1 MLEPSVEARLG
12 RELRDRAPEILN
24 AWMDALRSDPVCQPT
39 ALVDELAICSA
50 PVLEALG
57 RAFQEGPADLSA
69 PHFREAVRELSFVGG
84 WLAGQQA
91 SASLVGK
98 YIPTLGELLRQ
109 RVVVGPSAS
118 WRTVRGLEREL
129 EAVALETYCR
139 SLRSELRQQ
148 QQETL
153 ERCSPVLRLAADAV
167 ALLVVGAPQREVL
180 SGLCG
185 RLLME
190 GLRRDARTLMVDF
203 TWCSEVVESAWDV
216 LERLLE
222 HRKLRRRRLILCA
235 APSPL
240 WRHLQRVASPP
251 GEVRWVS
258 SWEEGL
264 AALEP
269 AHPDG

>member
-1 MLEPSVEARLG
+1 VEARLG
-12 RELRDRAPEILN
+12 QQLRDHAPEILN

-57 RAFQEGPADLSA
+57 RAFQEGPADLAA

-91 SASLVGK
+91 SASLVSK

-109 RVVVGPSAS
+109 RVAGPSAS

-148 QQETL
+148 QQELL
-153 ERCSPVLRLAADAV
+153 ERCSPVLRLTAGAV

-180 SGLCG
+180 SSLCG

-190 GLRRDARTLMVDF
+190 GLRRDARTLVVDF
-203 TWCSEVVESAWDV
+203 SWCAEVVESAWDV

-222 HRKLRRRRLILCA
+222 HRKLRGRRLILCA
-235 APSPL
+235 APPPL
-240 WRHLQRVASPP
+240 WRHLQRVTSSPA
-251 GEVRWVS
+251 EVLWMS

-264 AALEP
+264 AAVDP
-269 AHPDG
+269 APLDD